1 MRTKGAIRTCIGC
14 GKQIRERVGG
24 GGLRAHKCRHGNPCG
39 WSSFS
44 PNGHAHGIACPECIR
59 ERSSAIRVQASE
71 LEKLV
76 MDLAFAIED
85 PCGVEAIGLARALV
99 MFGQTAPEANRAL
112 AIQCLV
118 ELSQRLSEGQP
129 ECRQQHSNKS
139 FCN

>member
-1 MRTKGAIRTCIGC
+1 VRTKGAVRTCIGC

-24 GGLRAHKCRHGNPCG
+24 GGLRAHKCQHGHECIAPADVHPKDG
-39 WSSFS
+39 RV
-44 PNGHAHGIACPECIR
+44 HGVTCPECIR

-118 ELSQRLSEGQP
+118 ELSQHLSEGQP
-129 ECRQQHSNKS
+129 ECRQQHEFPN
-139 FCN
+139 